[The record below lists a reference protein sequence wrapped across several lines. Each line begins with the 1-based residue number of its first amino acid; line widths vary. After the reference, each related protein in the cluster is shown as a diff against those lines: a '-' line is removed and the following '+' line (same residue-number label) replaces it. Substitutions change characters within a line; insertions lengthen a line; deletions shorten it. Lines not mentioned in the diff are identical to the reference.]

1 MAFLQNHIRSTSVSQ
16 IFSDASWLTL
26 ADSPPKDF
34 ADVDYDDSS
43 WSSAFII
50 SPYTLWHNVVVPVSQ
65 DPSANLLLKGDWIW
79 TTEMNNTAKAI
90 PPATRPFRKKVTS
103 APGQTAVSA
112 NISIAVDD
120 TFTLFV
126 NGKMVGSART
136 TNPDWR
142 IGYFFPDV
150 PMDPSVNVFA
160 ISAIN
165 QPDPR
170 IADGE
175 STGNVLVGISMGY
188 VDSEDASV
196 SNIASVASS
205 SIGGSTPSG
214 TATVVYL

>member
-1 MAFLQNHIRSTSVSQ
+1 
-16 IFSDASWLTL
+16 
-26 ADSPPKDF
+26 
-34 ADVDYDDSS
+34 
-43 WSSAFII
+43 
-50 SPYTLWHNVVVPVSQ
+50 
-65 DPSANLLLKGDWIW
+65 
-79 TTEMNNTAKAI
+79 
-90 PPATRPFRKKVTS
+90 VTS
-103 APGQTAVSA
+103 PPGQTAVSA

-214 TATVVYL
+214 TATGSTSVLKTVLPVRTISPLQSYIFNFFTSEELCHHRAHAVAHEHLNPNRFHPSFRFC